1 MMFWELKL
9 QNKQD
14 EIAKNK
20 RIIFECGLFSPH
32 SHMMIQRMLDGN
44 KIKVKETIKGKSLL
58 LASEH
63 RDLRIGLTHLNVDYC
78 REPREWEM
86 GRVTAILGRER
97 ERGKYIYASV
107 SSPRR
112 RCLP

>member
-14 EIAKNK
+14 EIAKKNK

-44 KIKVKETIKGKSLL
+44 KIKVKETVKGKSLL

-78 REPREWEM
+78 REPREWET

-97 ERGKYIYASV
+97 EKGENIFMRV
-107 SSPRR
+107 
-112 RCLP
+112 